1 MRRSDTNYNRFVEY
15 NSAVLPTAAAF
26 GLGAAGALPVA
37 REAMRTSPIPE
48 STKYAAER
56 LGNALVKR
64 VTDTGRKEPQIALRP
79 SVPEDTLGGKYEA
92 ITNPNKYASSGTLQS
107 GNDFINYNPNASR
120 EIFAHELGHIG
131 ARNTDLGAFINKAR
145 HTPALSNSLA
155 KAALMTIPAGT
166 LAALNPGDEDIDE
179 SMALAA
185 LVSAPEVL
193 DELNA
198 TRHGLGIMKDAGMP
212 ADRGQRARLAG
223 AALSYMAVPLV
234 MGGAANMTGNI
245 FDEDQ
250 QTPGTITPN

>member
-1 MRRSDTNYNRFVEY
+1 MLT
-15 NSAVLPTAAAF
+15 PIAAT
-26 GLGAAGALPVA
+26 LGHFALAAPVD

-48 STKYAAER
+48 STKYVEDK
-56 LGNALVKR
+56 LIDTLDKR
-64 VTDTGRKEPQIALRP
+64 VEATGRKAPAVNYNPI
-79 SVPEDTLGGKYEA
+79 VPEDTLQGKYDAFAEG
-92 ITNPNKYASSGTLQS
+92 TKYMGSGPTMPEDES
-107 GNDFINYNPNASR
+107 DFFVDYNPNASR
-120 EIFAHELGHIG
+120 EMFAHELGHIS
-131 ARNTDLGAFINKAR
+131 AQNTDVGKFIANTR
-145 HTPALSNSLA
+145 DSPALRNSLA
-155 KAALMTIPAGT
+155 KAALMTIPAGA
-166 LAALNPGDEDIDE
+166 LAALVPGDEDIDE

-234 MGGAANMTGNI
+234 LGSGAGLVGNI

-250 QTPGTITPN
+250 QTTGTITPN